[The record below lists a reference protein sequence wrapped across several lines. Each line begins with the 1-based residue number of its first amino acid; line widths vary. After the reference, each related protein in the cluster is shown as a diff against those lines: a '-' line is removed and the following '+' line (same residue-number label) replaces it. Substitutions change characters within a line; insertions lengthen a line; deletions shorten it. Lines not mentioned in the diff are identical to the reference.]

1 MLEPTIMG
9 EARPLPRLDI
19 RGPLGCGLAALAA
32 VGLLVA
38 AGLGVGVD
46 RGVRLTGNLVATV
59 ATTPVSHAAGGTI
72 AQVHVREG
80 DAIAEGDLVA
90 SLDKSEL
97 DALIGGLV
105 ARAAEAKGQ
114 LAALKAEARI
124 LVDQID
130 EREQAFGTHLESL
143 DERVRTVQREVAAI
157 EARIALAEQQLAQ
170 TEVRAGRSGR
180 LVHLAGVAPGDV
192 VAPGA
197 VLAEIAPAE
206 EPVAIETRISPALT
220 GLVEPGAKAKAWL
233 TGLRRRELAPLDA
246 RIVTVAADDVADR
259 RIGLA
264 FRSVRVELALPRA
277 DIERRYA
284 LHPGQ
289 RVEVLVPTGERSLA
303 AHVLDPVLRNLD
315 PAVRRRLW
323 SPQS

>member
-1 MLEPTIMG
+1 MSNASLG
-9 EARPLPRLDI
+9 DDRLLPRLDI
-19 RGPLGCGLAALAA
+19 RGPLACGLAALAA
-32 VGLLVA
+32 VGLLVS
-38 AGLGVGVD
+38 AGIGIGVD
-46 RGVRLTGNLVATV
+46 RGVRMTGNLTAPGATS
-59 ATTPVSHAAGGTI
+59 PVSHASGGTI

-80 DAIAEGDLVA
+80 DVIAEGDLVV

-97 DALIGGLV
+97 DAQIAGLV

-114 LAALKAEARI
+114 LAALMAEVRN
-124 LVDQID
+124 LVDRID
-130 EREQAFGTHLESL
+130 EREQAYGAHLEAFNG
-143 DERVRTVQREVAAI
+143 RVRIMQREVAAL

-170 TEVRAGRSGR
+170 TEVRAGRGGR

-192 VAPGA
+192 VSPGV
-197 VLAEIAPAE
+197 VLAEIAPPEA
-206 EPVAIETRISPALT
+206 PVGIETRISPALT

-233 TGLRRRELAPLDA
+233 TGITRRELAPVEA
-246 RIVTVAADDVADR
+246 RVASVAPDGIADR
-259 RIGLA
+259 RVGLA
-264 FRSVRVELALPRA
+264 FHTVQVELALRRA
-277 DIERRYA
+277 ELERRYT

-315 PAVRRRLW
+315 PVVRRRLW